1 MLFIENAA
9 VAAMI
14 PRIEIT
20 TSTSMMNA
28 DPDRVLAW
36 PGRQADAAVFG
47 WRTTGRSPPA

>member
-1 MLFIENAA
+1 MLSIENAA

-28 DPDRVLAW
+28 DPDRELAW
-36 PGRQADAAVFG
+36 PGRHTAAGVF
-47 WRTTGRSPPA
+47 